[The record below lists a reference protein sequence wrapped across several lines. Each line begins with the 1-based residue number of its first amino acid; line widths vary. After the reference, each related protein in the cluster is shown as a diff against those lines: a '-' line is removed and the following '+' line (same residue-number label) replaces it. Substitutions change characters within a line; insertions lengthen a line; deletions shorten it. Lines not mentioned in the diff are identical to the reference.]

1 MTESAGD
8 RMTTNETPDAA
19 DPSGDAASRRA
30 RSGRATIYDIAQLA
44 GVNPSTV
51 SRALGKPGRVSAKT
65 EEKIRR
71 AAAELNFRVN
81 PMARALPTGRT
92 MTLAVVVAD
101 ITNPVV
107 FDTIRGAERAAAAA
121 NYTLVV
127 AESQESG
134 SAEASAI
141 ERLVPSV
148 DGIVLA
154 TTRLAH
160 ASIAE
165 VASRVPLVAI
175 NNRPP
180 GVSAIVTDAAG
191 AVSQLVGHL
200 LELGHT
206 SIGYVAGPSTSWS
219 SAQRW
224 EALLAESERCGIAA
238 VEIPA
243 ESPTISGGRAAYRR
257 VIASRVTAA
266 VGFNDL
272 VAIGIMQEAAASG
285 VRIPEE
291 LSVAGFDD
299 IFGSEL
305 IVPALTTVRADLGR
319 AGELAVVSLLAQI
332 EDGRPH
338 VDAEPMPTELVVRGS
353 TGPARRAAG

>member
-1 MTESAGD
+1 MTANATE
-8 RMTTNETPDAA
+8 DA
-19 DPSGDAASRRA
+19 PRRS

-51 SRALGKPGRVSAKT
+51 SRALAQPGRVSAKT
-65 EEKIRR
+65 EARVR
-71 AAAELNFRVN
+71 QAAEELHFRIN

-107 FDTIRGAERAAAAA
+107 FPTIRGAERAAAAS
-121 NYTLVV
+121 NYTLVI

-134 SAEASAI
+134 SAEASTI
-141 ERLVPSV
+141 ERLLPSV

-154 TTRLAH
+154 TTRLSPEA
-160 ASIAE
+160 IAD

-175 NNRPP
+175 NSRPP
-180 GVSAIVTDAAG
+180 GVAAVVTDAAG
-191 AVSQLVGHL
+191 AVAQLVGHL
-200 LELGHT
+200 VELGHT
-206 SIGYVAGPSTSWS
+206 SIGYVAGPKSSWS

-224 EALLAESERCGIAA
+224 EALLAEGERHGLAV

-243 ESPTISGGRAAYRR
+243 DSPTIEGGNSALRR
-257 VIASRVTAA
+257 VTASRVTAV

-272 VAIGIMQEAAASG
+272 IAIGIMQEAARSG
-285 VRIPEE
+285 IRVPHD

-305 IVPALTTVRADLGR
+305 IVPALTTVRADLDR
-319 AGELAVVSLLAQI
+319 AGERAVGALLAQI
-332 EDGRPH
+332 GDDGGERSIDPL
-338 VDAEPMPTELVVRGS
+338 PTELIVRGS
-353 TGPARRAAG
+353 TGPGQSLR

>member
-1 MTESAGD
+1 
-8 RMTTNETPDAA
+8 MTTNETADAA
-19 DPSGDAASRRA
+19 EPASDAPKRP
-30 RSGRATIYDIAQLA
+30 RSGRATIYDIAELA

-51 SRALGKPGRVSAKT
+51 SRALSRPGRVSAKT

-71 AAAELNFRVN
+71 AAAELNFRIN

-107 FDTIRGAERAAAAA
+107 FRTIRGAERAAASS
-121 NYTLVV
+121 NYTLVI

-141 ERLVPSV
+141 ERLLPSV

-154 TTRLAH
+154 TTRLAPEV
-160 ASIAE
+160 IADI
-165 VASRVPLVAI
+165 AGRVPLVAI
-175 NNRPP
+175 NSRPP
-180 GVSAIVTDAAG
+180 GVSSVVTDAAD
-191 AVSQLVGHL
+191 AVSQLIGHL
-200 LELGHT
+200 VALGHT
-206 SIGYVAGPSTSWS
+206 SIGYVAGPPTSWS

-224 EALLAESERCGIAA
+224 EALLAESERHGLAV
-238 VEIPA
+238 VEIPSG
-243 ESPTISGGRAAYRR
+243 SPTIEGGHAAYRR
-257 VIASRVTAA
+257 VIASRVTAV

-272 VAIGIMQEAAASG
+272 IAIGIMQEAAAAG
-285 VRIPEE
+285 VRVPDE

-305 IVPALTTVRADLGR
+305 IVPALTTVRADLDR
-319 AGELAVVSLLAQI
+319 AGAQAVESLLAQI
-332 EDGRPH
+332 QDGRPRE
-338 VDAEPMPTELVVRGS
+338 DAEPMPTELIVRGS
-353 TGPARRAAG
+353 TGPASARPL